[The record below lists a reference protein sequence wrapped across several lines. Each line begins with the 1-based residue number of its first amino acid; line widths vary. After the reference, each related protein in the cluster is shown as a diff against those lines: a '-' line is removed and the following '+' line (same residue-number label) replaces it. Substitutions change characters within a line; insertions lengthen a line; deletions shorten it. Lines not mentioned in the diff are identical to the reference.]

1 MRAISL
7 QKLRQ
12 VAGAAPSDSPR
23 DAEIFISAVC
33 TDTREMQPR
42 SLFVAI
48 TGERFDGH
56 EFISQ
61 AAAAGAVAAL
71 VDRLPAAPPRGMHL
85 IHVHNA
91 RAAMGKLARFVRQQM
106 RARVIAVAGSNG
118 KTSTKHLIDAALCD
132 PLRGSISPKSYN
144 NDIGVPLSIFPA
156 DPHDD
161 YLVLEI
167 GTNHPGEVRNLSRI
181 ALPDIAVITNCSA
194 EHLEGLVDL
203 EGVRRENASLI
214 EGLAPGGLLLV
225 NGDDPELL
233 KAIEAFKGRRITFG
247 FAEHNHLRATH
258 IVCDDTGVRFRVN
271 RIEEPAFVPLLGKHS
286 AANALASIAIGRELG
301 LSDHQILANLRQAK
315 PAEMRLILET
325 CGEVRLLNDAY
336 NANPASVKAALE
348 MLAGLP
354 AGRRVAVVGE
364 MRELGAASE
373 SLHREIGRF
382 IAKNFPPDLLIC
394 VGPMGETI
402 AAEARLNGLNGDRVE
417 YFPDA
422 AAACAVTRRL
432 RRGDLVLLKGSRAVR
447 LETVARAI
455 QAENVS
461 PGSRTS

>member
-1 MRAISL
+1 MKPLSVQEI
-7 QKLRQ
+7 
-12 VAGAAPSDSPR
+12 R
-23 DAEIFISAVC
+23 DAVHGRLLASHPTRQPVVAVC
-33 TDTREMQPR
+33 TDTRRMDP
-42 SLFVAI
+42 SCLYIAI
-48 TGERFDGH
+48 KGDNFDGH
-56 EFISQ
+56 HFLP
-61 AAAAGAVAAL
+61 AAAAGGAIAAL
-71 VDRLPAAPPRGMHL
+71 VQDAPPDALPNVTM
-85 IHVHNA
+85 IQVPDT
-91 RAAMGKLARFVRQQM
+91 RAAMGKLATHVRRQM
-106 RARVIAVAGSNG
+106 RAKVIGVAGSNG

-194 EHLEGLVDL
+194 EHLEGLIDL